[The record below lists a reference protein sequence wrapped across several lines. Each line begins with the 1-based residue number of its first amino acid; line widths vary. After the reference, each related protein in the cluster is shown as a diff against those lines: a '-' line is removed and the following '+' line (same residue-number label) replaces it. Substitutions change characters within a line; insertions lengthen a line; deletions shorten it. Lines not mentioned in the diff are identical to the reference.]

1 VIGVDN
7 KRRVWL
13 ASLLLAFGT
22 FALYWP
28 VRHYEFVQYD
38 DDAYVFN
45 NPTVRD
51 GLTSWGLVWSL
62 VDSHASN
69 WHPLTWLSHML
80 DCELFGLNAGAHHL
94 VNVLWHCVNVAL
106 LFCVLLLMTGR
117 FGRSVAVAALFAV
130 HPLRVESVAWI
141 SERKDVLSG
150 FFFLLTLWAYVRYA
164 RQQDGSTIKSSLAFP
179 RSMFHRL
186 ALVFFALGLLAKPML
201 VTVPFILL
209 LLDVWPLN
217 RLGWANAN
225 GFQFDKTPFS
235 KTGGLLKEK
244 LMFFVLSA
252 IMGLITIWAQGK
264 AVASVHSLSIL
275 SRIENSLVN
284 YASYL
289 TKSFWPHDLAVL
301 YLRPQTLPSSTVI
314 LSVILLLAVSTL
326 ALLSLRRRPYLM
338 VGWLWFVGML
348 IPVCGLMQTGPQS
361 IADRY
366 TYLPSIGLS
375 VALVWTLCDLAR
387 QDRPVILKQTL
398 LSGAAVLL
406 VGVCAVLTHRQLAH
420 WRNTET
426 LMGRVLEIDP
436 NNYIAHGNLGV
447 CLSKQGRTPEALFHY
462 QRARELD
469 PDLRGAT
476 TNTNGGK

>member
-1 VIGVDN
+1 
-7 KRRVWL
+7 
-13 ASLLLAFGT
+13 
-22 FALYWP
+22 
-28 VRHYEFVQYD
+28 
-38 DDAYVFN
+38 
-45 NPTVRD
+45 
-51 GLTSWGLVWSL
+51 
-62 VDSHASN
+62 
-69 WHPLTWLSHML
+69 
-80 DCELFGLNAGAHHL
+80 
-94 VNVLWHCVNVAL
+94 
-106 LFCVLLLMTGR
+106 
-117 FGRSVAVAALFAV
+117 
-130 HPLRVESVAWI
+130 
-141 SERKDVLSG
+141 
-150 FFFLLTLWAYVRYA
+150 
-164 RQQDGSTIKSSLAFP
+164 
-179 RSMFHRL
+179 
-186 ALVFFALGLLAKPML
+186 
-201 VTVPFILL
+201 
-209 LLDVWPLN
+209 
-217 RLGWANAN
+217 
-225 GFQFDKTPFS
+225 
-235 KTGGLLKEK
+235 
-244 LMFFVLSA
+244 
-252 IMGLITIWAQGK
+252 
-264 AVASVHSLSIL
+264 
-275 SRIENSLVN
+275 
-284 YASYL
+284 
-289 TKSFWPHDLAVL
+289 
-301 YLRPQTLPSSTVI
+301 
-314 LSVILLLAVSTL
+314 VILLLAVSTL